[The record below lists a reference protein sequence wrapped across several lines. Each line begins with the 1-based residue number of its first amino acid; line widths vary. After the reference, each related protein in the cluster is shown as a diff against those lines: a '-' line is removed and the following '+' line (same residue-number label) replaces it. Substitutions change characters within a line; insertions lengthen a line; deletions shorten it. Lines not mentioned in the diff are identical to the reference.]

1 VPTVV
6 TGATGHLGR
15 LVIEA
20 MLRRG
25 VAPSDIVAAGRAVE
39 RAADLEARG
48 VRVARIDFDDP
59 ASLGAAF
66 AGAERVLLVSGSAV
80 GQRVR
85 QHTNAIDAARAAGV
99 GQLAYTSIVRAD
111 TSSLILATE
120 HRATE
125 EALRA
130 SGLPFTMLRNS
141 WYVELYTE
149 LLATTLANG
158 GIIGSAG
165 AGRVSATT
173 RADYAEAAAAVLT
186 SDGHLNAVY
195 ELGNDEAFSL
205 AELAA
210 EITRQSGTAVS
221 YQDLPPAEYQA
232 TLVGFGLPTE
242 LAAVYADADRGI
254 ADGELRVDTHDLSR
268 LIGRATTT
276 LAAAV
281 ASGLAAAAAVS
292 GAPPAA

>member
-1 VPTVV
+1 VSTVI

-20 MLRRG
+20 LLRRG
-25 VAPSDIVAAGRAVE
+25 VAPADIVAAGRAVE
-39 RAADLEARG
+39 RVADLEARG

-59 ASLGAAF
+59 ASLRAAF
-66 AGAERVLLVSGSAV
+66 AGAQRVLLVSGSEV

-85 QHTNAIDAARAAGV
+85 QHTNAIDAARTAGV
-99 GQLAYTSIVRAD
+99 DQLAYTSIAHAD
-111 TSSLILATE
+111 SSSLILATE

-130 SGLPFTMLRNS
+130 SGVPFTMLRNS

-149 LLATTLANG
+149 PLATTLATG
-158 GIIGSAG
+158 VILGSAG
-165 AGRVSATT
+165 AGRVSATS

-186 SDGHLNAVY
+186 GDGHRNAVY
-195 ELGNDEAFSL
+195 ELGNDEAFTL

-210 EITRQSGTAVS
+210 EISRQSGTAVS
-221 YQDLPPAEYQA
+221 YQDLPKDEYRA
-232 TLVGFGLPTE
+232 TLAGFGLPTE
-242 LAAVYADADRGI
+242 LAAAYADADRGI
-254 ADGELRVDTHDLSR
+254 ADGELLVDTRDLSR
-268 LIGRATTT
+268 LIGRPTTT

-281 ASGLAAAAAVS
+281 ATGLASTAAATRTA
-292 GAPPAA
+292 G